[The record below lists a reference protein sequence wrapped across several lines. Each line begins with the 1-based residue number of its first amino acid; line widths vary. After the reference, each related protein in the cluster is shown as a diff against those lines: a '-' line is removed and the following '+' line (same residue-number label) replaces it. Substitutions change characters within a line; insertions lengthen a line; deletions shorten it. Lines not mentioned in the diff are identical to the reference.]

1 MTFLI
6 SVLAA
11 ATKEKDCAY
20 VWFHPSGTWDKWAMG
35 RPDEAIGICVE
46 EVGGREYYPRPER
59 AGRLHPDEPVYH
71 LPRREKRHQ
80 GL

>member
-1 MTFLI
+1 
-6 SVLAA
+6 
-11 ATKEKDCAY
+11 
-20 VWFHPSGTWDKWAMG
+20 MG

-59 AGRLHPDEPVYH
+59 AGRRHPDDPVYH